1 MLEEEQEF
9 TRKRGG
15 EGISGRSSSMCQDPA
30 VVLGTSPQ
38 TGRGGERWRC
48 EQSWIGTVFSSLLPP
63 GGGVELQNSP
73 KDMAQNLSL

>member
-38 TGRGGERWRC
+38 TGRGGEQWRC
-48 EQSWIGTVFSSLLPP
+48 EQSWLGVVFTSNVLKN
-63 GGGVELQNSP
+63 GC
-73 KDMAQNLSL
+73 

>member
-38 TGRGGERWRC
+38 TGRGTTMREKLKVYPCLGCWSLKEA
-48 EQSWIGTVFSSLLPP
+48 EKTQTGTDPGSPGSLP
-63 GGGVELQNSP
+63 G
-73 KDMAQNLSL
+73 